1 MKKTMTDVSNG
12 ILNSIQY
19 MVDRAISKAKF
30 DRTEQGTIIANL
42 GNNQY
47 TVRID
52 GVEYAIP
59 SSLPSS
65 IITYLVNDVVL
76 ITYFQNQNEN
86 AYITGKVVK

>member
-1 MKKTMTDVSNG
+1 MTDV
-12 ILNSIQY
+12 LNSSIDAIQY
-19 MVDRAISKAKF
+19 IVDKAISKAKF
-30 DRTEQGTIIANL
+30 DRTVKGTIIANL
-42 GNNQY
+42 GNDFY

-52 GVEYAIP
+52 GVEYSIP

-86 AYITGKVVK
+86 AYITGKIVKS